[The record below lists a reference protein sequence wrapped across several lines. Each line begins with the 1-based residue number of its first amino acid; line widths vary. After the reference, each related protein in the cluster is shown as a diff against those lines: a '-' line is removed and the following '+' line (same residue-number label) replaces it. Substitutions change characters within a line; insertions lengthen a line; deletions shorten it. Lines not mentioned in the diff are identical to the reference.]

1 MKQNVFK
8 KSVASLIMA
17 LILIVALL
25 VGFTLTQKFDAE
37 MVIWEKIDYLAIS
50 EKYEYT
56 GMTMYAFDYSG
67 SRFSKYKNLYIFI
80 NGAGGMGGASDENN
94 VGYGGG
100 SGGMAVAK
108 VDKNNTIGLIVC
120 IGQGGGSFEFDSPN
134 YQYGDGYDTGVIA
147 IKYAASWPIDID
159 GVMCKGGKA
168 GSSIAPGKGGNTIA
182 VSDYPKPYCELIYS
196 QDGASGGE
204 ASNAFTVDLGFRKQ
218 YFIFRPAGT
227 NLSGKGGGAS
237 VFHRG
242 GDGGVVFQNGFNGS
256 KGSGGGGASKGA
268 TQGGYGGD
276 GYVEIYGSNM

>member
-8 KSVASLIMA
+8 KSVASLIMS

-25 VGFTLTQKFDAE
+25 VGFTLTQKADAE
-37 MVIWEKIDYLAIS
+37 MVIWEKIDYKSIS
-50 EKYEYT
+50 EKSEFPE
-56 GMTMYAFDYSG
+56 MTSYALDYS
-67 SRFSKYKNLYIFI
+67 SPKLNKYRYLYIFI
-80 NGAGGMGGASDENN
+80 SGAGGMGGSSDENS

-100 SGGMAVAK
+100 SGGMAIAR
-108 VDKNNTIGLIVC
+108 VDKNDTIGLGVI
-120 IGQGGGSFEFDSPN
+120 IGKGGGSFTSDLSD
-134 YQYGDGYDTGVIA
+134 YQYGDGYTTGVVA
-147 IKYAASWPIDID
+147 IKHTSSWPIDLDAVI
-159 GVMCKGGKA
+159 CNGGKA
-168 GSSIAPGKGGNTIA
+168 GSSTAPGKGGNIVA
-182 VSDYPKPYCELIYS
+182 KDYPKPYFELIYA

-237 VFHRG
+237 VFHKG

>member
-50 EKYEYT
+50 EKNEYPS
-56 GMTMYAFDYSG
+56 MTMYSFNNSN
-67 SRFSKYKNLYIFI
+67 SKLSKYKYFYVFI
-80 NGAGGMGGASDENN
+80 SGAGGMGGASDENS

-108 VDKNNTIGLIVC
+108 IDKNDTIAMIVTIGK
-120 IGQGGGSFEFDSPN
+120 GGGSFDYESPD
-134 YQYGDGYDTGVIA
+134 YQYGVGYDTGVIA
-147 IKYAASWPIDID
+147 LKYASSWPIDMD
-159 GVMCKGGKA
+159 GVVCKGGTA
-168 GSSIAPGKGGNTIA
+168 GSSTAPGKGGSIA
-182 VSDYPKPYCELIYS
+182 TADYPKPYFELIYT
-196 QDGASGGE
+196 QDGANGGE

-237 VFHRG
+237 VFHKG

>member
-8 KSVASLIMA
+8 KSVAILIMA

-25 VGFTLTQKFDAE
+25 VGFTLTQKADAE
-37 MVIWEKIDYLAIS
+37 MVIWEKIDYQSIS
-50 EKYEYT
+50 QIDEYPT
-56 GMTMYAFDYSG
+56 MTMYSFGNSN
-67 SRFSKYKNLYIFI
+67 SKLSKYKYFYVFI
-80 NGAGGMGGASDENN
+80 SGAGGMGGSSDENSL
-94 VGYGGG
+94 GYGGG
-100 SGGMAVAK
+100 AGGMAIAK
-108 VDKNNTIGLIVC
+108 VDKNDTIGLIVF
-120 IGQGGGSFEFDSPN
+120 IGKGGGSFDYESHD
-134 YQYGDGYDTGVIA
+134 YQYGDGFDTAVLA
-147 IKYAASWPIDID
+147 LKYASSWPIDAA
-159 GVMCKGGKA
+159 GVVCKGGTF
-168 GSSIAPGKGGNTIA
+168 GSSTAPGKGGN
-182 VSDYPKPYCELIYS
+182 VVLSDYPKSYFELIYS
-196 QDGASGGE
+196 QDGANGGE

-237 VFHRG
+237 VFHKG

>member
-25 VGFTLTQKFDAE
+25 VGFTLTQKADAE
-37 MVIWEKIDYLAIS
+37 MVIWEKIDYKSIS
-50 EKYEYT
+50 EKSEYT
-56 GMTMYAFDYSG
+56 SMTLYSFNN
-67 SRFSKYKNLYIFI
+67 SNSKLSKYKYFYIFI
-80 NGAGGMGGASDENN
+80 SGAGGMGGSSDENS

-100 SGGMAVAK
+100 AGGMAIAK
-108 VDKNNTIGLIVC
+108 VDKNDTIGLIVS
-120 IGQGGGSFEFDSPN
+120 IGKGGGTFNDESPD
-134 YQYGDGYDTGVIA
+134 YQYGDGFGTSILA
-147 IKYAASWPIDID
+147 LKYASSWPIDAA
-159 GVMCKGGKA
+159 GVGCNGGTA
-168 GSSIAPGKGGNTIA
+168 GSSTAPGKGGN
-182 VSDYPKPYCELIYS
+182 VVLSDYPKPYFELIYS
-196 QDGASGGE
+196 QDGKNGGE

-237 VFHRG
+237 VFHKG